1 MAFYSISS
9 YSPFK
14 INSNV
19 LTPGVLPPRPV
30 PPFSL
35 DNSFRFTNSQGAS
48 SSTPKEF
55 LEGSNVY
62 SELDQEY
69 SFAVSLWVKFDLVSR
84 QQSLFFIP
92 SSLTN
97 SGNPQFQITMESN
110 QIRARYRSGQYIV
123 RSNIDLLTW
132 NTWTHI
138 LVTRDQTR
146 PSGSRAKIFINGVDE
161 TLTDGTGSWNPAFSD
176 SVGAITMGRNA
187 IANNQQFAG
196 NMTEVSVYKQDM
208 ASFVSEIYNGGVPND
223 LNSLPTAP
231 QPTTWFRMG
240 ENAEWNGTLWNLQDV
255 INAVSLDSSLM
266 VEANRVTSVPPT
278 PAPTPPSPTLFS
290 QKSFRLDGIDDVL
303 TINTPISS
311 YTGEL
316 TFSIWFNQASE
327 YGTIFFGNVGGGLGF
342 CLLDINANNKIRMR
356 FGSSSTIT
364 FTSSTETIERYEW
377 NHLLLTR
384 NSSNSVSL
392 FVNGVSFASSQTLN
406 GSFDMS
412 LIGGWGSGRW
422 AGILDEIALWKS
434 DESANVSTI
443 YNAGV
448 PGDISTLNPDSWW
461 RADGDTPQVV
471 LDNGSDSQ
479 NLTMT
484 NFTTFSTDV
493 PT

>member
-1 MAFYSISS
+1 
-9 YSPFK
+9 
-14 INSNV
+14 
-19 LTPGVLPPRPV
+19 
-30 PPFSL
+30 
-35 DNSFRFTNSQGAS
+35 
-48 SSTPKEF
+48 
-55 LEGSNVY
+55 
-62 SELDQEY
+62 
-69 SFAVSLWVKFDLVSR
+69 
-84 QQSLFFIP
+84 
-92 SSLTN
+92 
-97 SGNPQFQITMESN
+97 
-110 QIRARYRSGQYIV
+110 
-123 RSNIDLLTW
+123 
-132 NTWTHI
+132 
-138 LVTRDQTR
+138 
-146 PSGSRAKIFINGVDE
+146 
-161 TLTDGTGSWNPAFSD
+161 
-176 SVGAITMGRNA
+176 
-187 IANNQQFAG
+187 
-196 NMTEVSVYKQDM
+196 
-208 ASFVSEIYNGGVPND
+208 
-223 LNSLPTAP
+223 
-231 QPTTWFRMG
+231 
-240 ENAEWNGTLWNLQDV
+240 
-255 INAVSLDSSLM
+255 
-266 VEANRVTSVPPT
+266 
-278 PAPTPPSPTLFS
+278 
-290 QKSFRLDGIDDVL
+290 
-303 TINTPISS
+303 
-311 YTGEL
+311 
-316 TFSIWFNQASE
+316 
-327 YGTIFFGNVGGGLGF
+327 
-342 CLLDINANNKIRMR
+342 MR